1 MLRKLVRTLFWLAL
15 AQAATMAVG
24 QVLSSRMSRGDEQS
38 DVFQVAAVCG
48 GRQFRSY
55 ARDLRSAAAVA
66 TMGGIDLDL
75 SHAHLVA
82 EGAHLDLRATM
93 GGIKVVV
100 PADWSVHVDAQ
111 QTAGGCETRVTPV
124 EDLSE
129 DAPQLRVHAVARMGG
144 VLVTAK
150 G

>member
-15 AQAATMAVG
+15 AQAATMALG
-24 QVLSSRMSRGDEQS
+24 QLLSSRMSRGDEQS
-38 DVFQVAAVCG
+38 DVFRIAAVCS

-55 ARDLRSAAAVA
+55 AAELRSAAAVA

-75 SHAHLVA
+75 GHAHLAA
-82 EGAHLDLRATM
+82 EGAHLDLQATM
-93 GGIKVVV
+93 GGIRVVV
-100 PADWSVHVDAQ
+100 PADWSVHVDAR
-111 QTAGGCETRVTPV
+111 QTAGGCETQLTPE
-124 EDLSE
+124 EDLPE
-129 DAPQLRVHAVARMGG
+129 DAPRLTVHAVARMGG